1 MPTITPSLW
10 FVDDLEQAIEFYGSI
25 FGDPK
30 VSGEQRLPD
39 GSLLAP
45 SFELLGQRVMGLNGG
60 PGHPHSDAF
69 SFVVSVTGPGRG
81 RPLLGGAA
89 RPGAAARQRAAGS
102 STGSGWPGRSSPRS
116 SSSALGDPDPE
127 KAQYAM
133 QAMLKQQKIVIAE
146 LTA

>member
-10 FVDDLEQAIEFYGSI
+10 FDHELEEAIEFYGSI
-25 FGDPK
+25 FGEPQ
-30 VSGEQRLPD
+30 VTGEQRLPD
-39 GSLLAP
+39 GSLLAA
-45 SFELLGQRVMGLNGG
+45 SFELLGQRVLGLNGG

-69 SFVVSVTGPGRG
+69 SFVVAVKGQAEVDRYWEA
-81 RPLLGGAA
+81 LLAGGGHPTAC
-89 RPGAAARQRAAGS
+89 
-102 STGSGWPGRSSPRS
+102 GWLVDKYGIAWQVIPDELMA
-116 SSSALGDPDPE
+116 ALGDPDPE